1 MTHFRTLIA
10 GLFAFAGILVPSL
23 AFAQTAG
30 QGQSIDK
37 LGTFLQQFIG
47 FIDNYLVPLLF
58 AVAFIVFIFG
68 IFQYFIVGGADEEKR
83 TKGRAFMLWGLIGFF
98 VMVSVWGILNLLVN
112 SFGFGGDTKPPLP
125 TFGSPSSGA
134 PASSGNNAFP
144 TAPAQPADKCA
155 NVSCAAGTACSPFT
169 GKCDL
174 TAV

>member
-1 MTHFRTLIA
+1 MTHFRIQLA
-10 GLFAFAGILVPSL
+10 GLLGLLGFLMPSL

-68 IFQYFIVGGADEEKR
+68 IFQYFIAGGADEEKR
-83 TKGRAFMLWGLIGFF
+83 TKGRSFMLWGIIGFF
-98 VMVSVWGILNLLVN
+98 VMVSIWGILNLLVN
-112 SFGFGGDTKPPLP
+112 SFGFAGDTKPPLP
-125 TFGSPSSGA
+125 TFGSPSSAA
-134 PASSGNNAFP
+134 PASSNNNNAFP
-144 TAPAQPADKCA
+144 TAPADKCA
-155 NVSCAAGTACSPFT
+155 NVTCATGTACSPFT

-174 TAV
+174 TSV